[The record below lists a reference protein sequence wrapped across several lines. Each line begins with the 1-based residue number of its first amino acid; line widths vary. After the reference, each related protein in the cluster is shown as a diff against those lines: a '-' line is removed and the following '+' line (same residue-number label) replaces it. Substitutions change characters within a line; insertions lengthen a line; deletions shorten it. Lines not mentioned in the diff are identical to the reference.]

1 VRVSNQCSGT
11 REKSGVW
18 AGLLAVSK
26 PNRQSQRQPRKLN
39 GRTTFIITYNYP
51 EKIAWRK
58 LIHPGGGVNHGTEV
72 PPVARGAMDGRAPLF
87 GGQSDQHPQLAAQG
101 DALWV
106 TDPRSGG
113 AFRRWGAIRHPSLVL
128 FRVFRGLKPSV
139 PLCLRGDMALPPP
152 F

>member
-1 VRVSNQCSGT
+1 MAQINPPGRGRQSWDGGAPVAQASSPAGSGGVSPPLHGT
-11 REKSGVW
+11 RTKTVLEPAAEDGCATQWSGGQQD
-18 AGLLAVSK
+18 A
-26 PNRQSQRQPRKLN
+26 PM
-39 GRTTFIITYNYP
+39 
-51 EKIAWRK
+51 
-58 LIHPGGGVNHGTEV
+58 
-72 PPVARGAMDGRAPLF
+72 ARGARDGRAPLI